1 MLDTK
6 AKKVLDAL
14 AHSDFP
20 YRQLIEMM
28 PVALLVLA
36 NDEAIFVNAAAC
48 ALLEADTYDELLG
61 LPVTAFVH
69 PQEREIVEER
79 MRHLQAGASRNP
91 AMDLKI
97 ITRRGQ
103 LRRVSSSSMRVVVGE
118 TPLIV
123 VIATDDTKRHESEDR
138 LKENEDN
145 FQRLF
150 ESTQDVYYRTDA
162 NGVVLKVAPAVRR
175 VLGYEPEE
183 IVGRRAEEYYPHPD
197 ERDALKAALRTHG
210 HVQDFEGRMVRRDGV
225 IIDISISSYT
235 LYSPEGEFLGV
246 EGIYRDVSD
255 RKNLERELRRLA
267 TTDMLTGIANRR
279 AFLERATE
287 SLRHAGRYDKGLV
300 LFIADL
306 DHFKSI
312 NDRYG
317 HLAGDVV
324 LRRFVEA
331 VSPELRETDLFGRLG
346 GEEFGILL
354 HEVRRQEAEHV
365 AERLGEC
372 ARSLRFLGEDGDE
385 YGVTV
390 SIGATERH
398 HDDRGIERL
407 LVRADMALYAAKEAG
422 RDRTRWSP
430 F

>member
-1 MLDTK
+1 MNTT
-6 AKKVLDAL
+6 AKNVLDAL

-20 YRQLIEMM
+20 YRQLLEMM
-28 PVALLVLA
+28 PAALMIFA

-48 ALLEADTYDELLG
+48 DLLEAEAPDEVLG
-61 LPVTAFVH
+61 LPVAALVH
-69 PQEREIVEER
+69 PLERGVVEAR
-79 MRHLQAGASRNP
+79 MRHLRAGASMNAP
-91 AMDLKI
+91 IDLKI

-103 LRRVSSSSMRVVVGE
+103 LRRILSSSMRVVLGE

-123 VIATDDTKRHESEDR
+123 IIATDDTKRHESEDR
-138 LKENEDN
+138 LKESEEN

-162 NGVVLKVAPAVRR
+162 QGVVLKVAPAVRR

-183 IVGRRAEEYYPHPD
+183 IVGRPAEAYYPHPS
-197 ERDALKAALRTHG
+197 ERDALKEALRTYG

-225 IIDISISSYT
+225 IIDISISSYA

-287 SLRHAGRYDKGLV
+287 SLRRAGRYDKDLV
-300 LFIADL
+300 LFIVDL
-306 DHFKSI
+306 DHFKAI
-312 NDRYG
+312 NDRHG
-317 HLAGDVV
+317 HLAGDAV
-324 LRRFVEA
+324 LKRFVEA
-331 VSPELRETDLFGRLG
+331 ASPELRETDLFGRLG
-346 GEEFGILL
+346 GEEFGVLL

-365 AERLGEC
+365 AERLGER
-372 ARSLRFLGEDGDE
+372 ARALRFSGEDGDE
-385 YGVTV
+385 YGITV
-390 SIGATERH
+390 SIGATQNH

-407 LVRADMALYAAKEAG
+407 LVRADMALYAAKAAG
-422 RDRTRWSP
+422 RDRTWWAP

>member
-1 MLDTK
+1 MNTV
-6 AKKVLDAL
+6 AKKVLDTL
-14 AHSDFP
+14 AQSDFP

-28 PVALLVLA
+28 PAALMILA
-36 NDEAIFVNAAAC
+36 DDEAIFVNAAARE
-48 ALLEADTYDELLG
+48 LLEADPQDELLG

-69 PQEREIVEER
+69 PLDHKVVEER
-79 MRHLQAGASRNP
+79 MCQLRVGASLNP
-91 AMDLKI
+91 PMDLRI

-103 LRRVSSSSMRVVVGE
+103 LRRVLSSSMRVVVGE

-123 VIATDDTKRHESEDR
+123 VLVTDDTKRHESEDR
-138 LKENEDN
+138 LRENEDN

-183 IVGRRAEEYYPHPD
+183 IVGRLTEDYYPHPS
-197 ERDALKAALRTHG
+197 ERDALKAALKAHG

-225 IIDISISSYT
+225 IIDISISSYV

-287 SLRHAGRYDKGLV
+287 SLRHARRYDKGLV
-300 LFIADL
+300 LFIVDL

-312 NDRYG
+312 NDRSG
-317 HLAGDVV
+317 HLAGDAVLKRVV
-324 LRRFVEA
+324 ETI
-331 VSPELRETDLFGRLG
+331 SPELRETDLFGRLG

-354 HEVRRQEAEHV
+354 HEAHRQEADRV
-365 AERLGEC
+365 ANRLGEC
-372 ARSLRFLGEDGDE
+372 VRNLRFLDEGGDE
-385 YGVTV
+385 YGVTI
-390 SIGATERH
+390 SIGATELH

-422 RDRTRWSP
+422 RDQTQWSP